1 MSFPL
6 APSNETDRQ
15 TDACQQTSPVQFPP
29 QSAAPSRN
37 RSVPLKTPADRPPR
51 REDTQHQG
59 LPAPSQ
65 PADNQPQGHARPCH
79 LPEGDKAP
87 RGPGGLRA
95 VPRAQRQPLRPRVPS
110 PTGLAEGAT
119 LPPRLQ
125 KSPAGRWP
133 GTPPVRQRGGQEQIC
148 PPCQALSHGKVPA
161 ESGTAE
167 PGSSLCRSVTAWG
180 RLRGAGRDRLA
191 SPSPFT
197 RLRSKSAEMLRRR
210 DGRVPSPACPQLHG
224 TLPKSCRNLFP

>member
-1 MSFPL
+1 M
-6 APSNETDRQ
+6 
-15 TDACQQTSPVQFPP
+15 
-29 QSAAPSRN
+29 
-37 RSVPLKTPADRPPR
+37 
-51 REDTQHQG
+51 
-59 LPAPSQ
+59 
-65 PADNQPQGHARPCH
+65 
-79 LPEGDKAP
+79 
-87 RGPGGLRA
+87 
-95 VPRAQRQPLRPRVPS
+95 
-110 PTGLAEGAT
+110 GLAEGAT
-119 LPPRLQ
+119 LPPCLQ

-167 PGSSLCRSVTAWG
+167 SGSSLCRSVTAWG

-197 RLRSKSAEMLRRR
+197 RLRSKSAEMLRRG

-224 TLPKSCRNLFP
+224 TLPKSRRNLFPSLRGTHRHGARGPSSPPRGTLRDLPPHERLLLLSLVNSNPSSPSLPHGTATPAAAGPGQSASPCAQGRQRQSPPGSDPS